1 MTWAEKSPTRIASLE
16 WGAASLALPGHTES
30 GDLHLVAPFPNG
42 VLVAV
47 VDGLGHGFEAA
58 AASKIALATLKEHL
72 NEPVTSLV
80 HRCHER
86 LKGTRGVV
94 MSLASFMVQDG
105 TMTWLGVGN
114 VEGILLRP
122 PTNANPARE
131 WIVLRAGVVGYS
143 LPSLRASVLHVRLG
157 DTLIFATDGIRPSF
171 AESPSL
177 NDSPQRIAE
186 RILARSG
193 RDTDDALVLVAR
205 YLGGV
210 SR

>member
-1 MTWAEKSPTRIASLE
+1 MGREITNPIASLE

-58 AASKIALATLKEHL
+58 AASEVALATLEEHAH
-72 NEPVTSLV
+72 EPVTSLV

-94 MSLASFMVQDG
+94 MSLASFIVQDG

-114 VEGILLRP
+114 VEGILLRSH
-122 PTNANPARE
+122 TNANPARE
-131 WIVLRAGVVGYS
+131 WIVPRAGVVGYS
-143 LPSLRASVLHVRLG
+143 LPSLRASVLHVGLG

-171 AESPSL
+171 AESPLS
-177 NDSPQRIAE
+177 DSPQRIAE

-210 SR
+210 PR